1 MPSEIIGDL
10 LGEPDRS
17 PKKNDLLP
25 SVLMLL
31 VGWPAPGSD
40 DPDEECI
47 FPWGIIKVVALPKLE
62 NSEFLQELESD
73 ACYGYICV

>member
-25 SVLMLL
+25 SELMLL
-31 VGWPAPGSD
+31 VGWPAPDAD
-40 DPDEECI
+40 DPDEESI
-47 FPWGIIKVVALPKLE
+47 FPWGIIKVVALSKLE
-62 NSEFLQELESD
+62 YSELLQELESD
-73 ACYGYICV
+73 ACFRNICV